1 MVLLAFKE
9 AEWRRVRS
17 FVQFLHM
24 SGFASQQWSVR
35 HPNPMTAYPSPPP
48 SIEDGSAARAGPVAR
63 RQQGNVLHNRDLCR
77 IISAFIPN
85 TPHSFDDDVDEVE
98 EDYNDDD
105 DNDVD
110 DDDDGGGDDDD
121 DDDNDDI

>member
-1 MVLLAFKE
+1 MILLAFKE

-48 SIEDGSAARAGPVAR
+48 SIEDDSAAKAGPIASRQR
-63 RQQGNVLHNRDLCR
+63 RNVLHNRDLCR
-77 IISAFIPN
+77 IISAYVPN
-85 TPHSFDDDVDEVE
+85 SAH
-98 EDYNDDD
+98 
-105 DNDVD
+105 
-110 DDDDGGGDDDD
+110 GGK
-121 DDDNDDI
+121 

>member
-35 HPNPMTAYPSPPP
+35 HPDPMAAPSAPP
-48 SIEDGSAARAGPVAR
+48 SMEVGRAARAGPVAR

-85 TPHSFDDDVDEVE
+85 TAH
-98 EDYNDDD
+98 
-105 DNDVD
+105 
-110 DDDDGGGDDDD
+110 GGK
-121 DDDNDDI
+121 